1 MQATVEEVCK
11 ILVFTALTPPEL
23 EQLQP
28 YTTAEDYQ
36 QGAIVMQ
43 EDDRSYC

>member
-11 ILVFTALTPPEL
+11 ILVFAALTPPEL

-28 YTTAEDYQ
+28 YTTEDYQ

>member
-11 ILVFTALTPPEL
+11 IQVFVALTPPEL

-36 QGAIVMQ
+36 QGEIVMQ